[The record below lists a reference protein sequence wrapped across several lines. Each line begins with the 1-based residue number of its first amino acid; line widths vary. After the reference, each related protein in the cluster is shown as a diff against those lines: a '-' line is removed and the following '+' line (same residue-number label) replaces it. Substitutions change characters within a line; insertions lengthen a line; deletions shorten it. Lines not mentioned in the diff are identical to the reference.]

1 MEGVEEAV
9 EMWRSRV
16 GEVAIP
22 RALRELEEMEA
33 RLEEWRSHREG
44 GLTPLPEEMTNF
56 LWLI

>member
-9 EMWRSRV
+9 ERWRSRV

-22 RALRELEEMEA
+22 RALRELEEAEA
-33 RLEEWRSHREG
+33 KLEEWRSHREG
-44 GLTPLPEEMTNF
+44 GRPPLPEEMANF